1 MATDDEP
8 EDQPGASPAPKLSD
22 EFTAGGTAAGLENL
36 RAERDDLISSSSSA
50 APMSP
55 TFEEISAQAAARA
68 RKALQQLTEIVS
80 NTDSVALLATLSSL
94 RLTHAEGEEIDADSF
109 ARWQAKLEFL
119 TWLAATMPS
128 ASTTDAVVDAEFVE
142 RVEGL
147 LEQYFNDESLAV
159 AGSDGDVDPEV
170 RSLQRSLLVEAM
182 HVRGEGTPEM
192 VQFLARGIY
201 SPHRDWF
208 TANLGFTCD
217 DAIDIAGQIFAL
229 QSERMRDAYERG
241 HAAADAVQAKWEE
254 AAERAVEHRSPDETS
269 LVEAVAERGLDWVTS
284 YVGSNE
290 VFSRMREVR
299 GFTIE
304 ELSAVV
310 PDALR
315 ETLPAFLRFFSRGFG
330 QLPGPPSPI
339 EFNPLVETPLLVEGN
354 RYFLF
359 VPPLLWEAILN
370 APHYV
375 LMRDCQYRT
384 IYDAAR
390 ADWLEQQA
398 TEAFRR
404 LWPDAQIGWSLAYGP
419 SAKRAE
425 LDGLILRGN
434 KAIIIECKWKSLTL
448 VARRGD
454 SSALRK
460 DIAQSILNA
469 FEQGRR
475 ARDYIRGRAVAEF
488 TAGDGTVM
496 KVESQAVNEIVLLS
510 VLGRGALSLIA
521 ANPLEARALGLF
533 KDAELPWA
541 LSLFDLLAVCRTME
555 FGAQF
560 FDYARRRAAVIA
572 DGRFHLHDEW
582 DLLEFYF
589 AGALDTKDPQ
599 FANLNMVTFTGSG
612 RDLERLVLESCATV
626 PESLRRRIH
635 PKVRALLK
643 YLDGL
648 PDAEATDAA
657 AFLLGLS
664 DRQLQQMGEFWLQ
677 AEGKTKKDGQ
687 VHTVSALPTPGG
699 GGFTILCGRGT
710 EDESQRLQVLCL
722 VNKYKHHAPI
732 WLGIGA
738 VPDGEATPFVVS
750 LDGRQ

>member
-1 MATDDEP
+1 MTE
-8 EDQPGASPAPKLSD
+8 
-22 EFTAGGTAAGLENL
+22 
-36 RAERDDLISSSSSA
+36 ERDDLNAASSSS

-55 TFEEISAQAAARA
+55 TLEEIAAQAAARA
-68 RKALQQLTEIVS
+68 RTALHHLTEVVAA
-80 NTDSVALLATLSSL
+80 TDSVALLATLSSL
-94 RLTHAEGEEIDADSF
+94 RLTHAQGEEIDVDAF

-119 TWLAATMPS
+119 TWLAGTKPS
-128 ASTTDAVVDAEFVE
+128 ANTATAGIDAAVIE
-142 RVEGL
+142 RVEEL
-147 LEQYFNDESLAV
+147 LEQYFNDQSLAV
-159 AGSDGDVDPEV
+159 AGSDGDGDPEV

-201 SPHRDWF
+201 SQHADWF
-208 TANLGFTCD
+208 TATLGFTCD
-217 DAIDIAGQIFAL
+217 DAIEIADRIFAL
-229 QSERMRDAYERG
+229 QANRLRDAYERG
-241 HAAADAVQAKWEE
+241 HAAADAVQAKWEA
-254 AAERAVEHRSPDETS
+254 AAERAVESRSPDEIA
-269 LVEAVAERGLDWVTS
+269 LVEAVAERGIEWVTS
-284 YVGSNE
+284 DVGGNE

-299 GFTIE
+299 GFTVE
-304 ELSAVV
+304 ELSAAV
-310 PDALR
+310 PDAVR
-315 ETLPAFLRFFSRGFG
+315 KKVPAFLRFFSRGFG
-330 QLPGPPSPI
+330 QLLGSPSPI
-339 EFNPLVETPLLVEGN
+339 ELNPLVETPLLFEDN

-359 VPPLLWEAILN
+359 VPALLWEAILN
-370 APHYV
+370 SPHYA
-375 LMRDCQYRT
+375 LIRDAQYRT
-384 IYDAAR
+384 IYDNAR

-419 SAKRAE
+419 NAKRAE

-488 TAGDGTVM
+488 TGDDGTVL
-496 KVESQAVNEIVLLS
+496 KVKSQAVNEIVLLS

-533 KDAELPWA
+533 KETELPWA

-555 FGAQF
+555 FGAQV

-589 AGALDTKDPQ
+589 AGALDTRDPQ
-599 FANLNMVTFTGSG
+599 FANMNMVTFTGSG
-612 RDLERLVLESCATV
+612 RDLERLVLEPSATV

-648 PDAEATDAA
+648 PDTEATDAA

-677 AEGKTKKDGQ
+677 AEGKTKNDRQ

-710 EDESQRLQVLCL
+710 EDESQRLEVLCL

-750 LDGRQ
+750 LDARQWAPDPELDRLFPIWPLPGTAVENP

>member
-1 MATDDEP
+1 MTE
-8 EDQPGASPAPKLSD
+8 QQ
-22 EFTAGGTAAGLENL
+22 
-36 RAERDDLISSSSSA
+36 DDLNVPSSSS

-55 TFEEISAQAAARA
+55 TLEEIAAQAAARA
-68 RKALQQLTEIVS
+68 RTALHQLTEVVAA
-80 NTDSVALLATLSSL
+80 TDSVALLATLSSL
-94 RLTHAEGEEIDADSF
+94 RLTHAQGEEIDVDAY

-119 TWLAATMPS
+119 VWLAGTKPS
-128 ASTTDAVVDAEFVE
+128 ANSATAGIDAAVIE
-142 RVEGL
+142 RVEEL

-159 AGSDGDVDPEV
+159 AGSDGDGDPEV

-201 SPHRDWF
+201 SQHSDWF

-217 DAIDIAGQIFAL
+217 DAIEIANRIFAL
-229 QSERMRDAYERG
+229 QANRLRDAYKRG
-241 HAAADAVQAKWEE
+241 HAAADAVQAKWEA
-254 AAERAVEHRSPDETS
+254 AAERAVESRSPDEIA
-269 LVEAVAERGLDWVTS
+269 LVEAVAERSIEWVTS
-284 YVGSNE
+284 DVGGNE

-299 GFTIE
+299 GFTVE

-310 PDALR
+310 PDAVR
-315 ETLPAFLRFFSRGFG
+315 EKVPAFLRFFSRGFG
-330 QLPGPPSPI
+330 QLLGSPSPI
-339 EFNPLVETPLLVEGN
+339 EFNPLIETPLLLEVN

-370 APHYV
+370 SPHYA
-375 LMRDCQYRT
+375 LIRDAQYRT
-384 IYDAAR
+384 IYDDAR

-404 LWPDAQIGWSLAYGP
+404 LRPDAQIGWSLAYGP
-419 SAKRAE
+419 SAKRVE

-448 VARRGD
+448 LARRGD

-488 TAGDGTVM
+488 TAADGAVL

-533 KDAELPWA
+533 KETELPWA

-589 AGALDTKDPQ
+589 AGALDTRDPQ
-599 FANLNMVTFTGSG
+599 FANMNMVTFTGSG
-612 RDLERLVLESCATV
+612 RDLERLVLEPSATV

-648 PDAEATDAA
+648 PDTEATDAA

-677 AEGKTKKDGQ
+677 AEGKTKKDRQ

-738 VPDGEATPFVVS
+738 VADGEATPFVVS
-750 LDGRQ
+750 LDARQWAPDPELDRLFPIWPLPGTAAENP